1 MAVLIAEPTGW
12 TSWNARITADD
23 RELTVLSVSFWKSR
37 GTFRLE
43 GEEYLIEPRGFWQT
57 SVDMKRGATVIARV
71 EKPSF
76 LRRNFLITSAGH
88 RMELRC
94 RSWWGREYALVVEGR
109 EVGSV
114 TRKGLTG
121 RKVRLEF
128 PEKVPTVLQILLAY
142 LVLVQAKREAAAA
155 ASGS

>member
-12 TSWNARITADD
+12 ASWNARITVGDS
-23 RELTVLSVSFWKSR
+23 ELTVLSVSFWKSR
-37 GTFRLE
+37 GTFKLD
-43 GEEYLIEPRGFWQT
+43 GQEYVVEPRGFWQS
-57 SVDMKRGATVIARV
+57 SVDLKRGSTIIARV

-76 LRRNFLITSAGH
+76 LRRRFEISSAGH
-88 RMELRC
+88 HMTLAC
-94 RSWWGREYALVVEGR
+94 RSWRGREYALVVGGK

-114 TRKGLTG
+114 TRKGLVG
-121 RKVRLEF
+121 RKIRLDF
-128 PEKVPTVLQILLAY
+128 PDEVPVVLQILLAY